1 MAAPMAAGPS
11 GLAGLRLAVWEAPG
25 HVPLSDPFLYTLES
39 PPDVTGLAAANRTI
53 AGPKQIGNVC
63 GRCTP
68 PGDQGQY
75 IVRCLAVRREQRPMI
90 ATTSGKLLDHGVVDT
105 TTCGRVVAILRDRL
119 TPLRV
124 TRFPRDENSIW
135 IAPDIENDR

>member
-1 MAAPMAAGPS
+1 MAAPMAAEPS

-25 HVPLSDPFLYTLES
+25 HVPQSDPFLYMLES
-39 PPDVTGLAAANRTI
+39 PPDVTGVAAANRKI

-75 IVRCLAVRREQRPMI
+75 IIGCLAVRREQRPQLG
-90 ATTSGKLLDHGVVDT
+90 TTSGKLLGPKAVDT
-105 TTCGRVVAILRDRL
+105 TTSRKL
-119 TPLRV
+119 
-124 TRFPRDENSIW
+124 
-135 IAPDIENDR
+135 